1 MLKVFLISLLVLCG
15 FCSNAQVYTIGS
27 ATYTSS
33 YYGFSSINTLYEDSR
48 VQYIYSAS
56 ELQTAGV
63 PSGLE
68 IDAFQLFVYE
78 LPGVEMSNFTIS
90 MKNTG
95 TSSYPSSPAYDSGL
109 TTVYS
114 TSSIGP
120 ADFTA
125 GDWKQF
131 QLQTPFVWDGV
142 SNLLVQICY
151 DNPDGAAVLDAGG
164 IYVYQ
169 DPDDQNRTAFRYA
182 NLASGC
188 SLTGG
193 NRTRYKANI
202 RLEKNCTV
210 PDNSYTVVHSPSI
223 CSGNAEMSLSGSE
236 VGVNYKLYDWS
247 GTQIGSAISGT
258 GSLIDLPAIT
268 STEVYY
274 VNAEGTGSICL
285 GPYTMKD
292 GNDFHL
298 ISMNAT
304 TDPSD
309 VDAGLSATICE
320 GNTHQ
325 LAGSSTVSSVILYS
339 EDFESTFKVNTYNGG
354 DNSGDDTYESWYWS
368 SGAYASGTNYARVN
382 SFQYGSFDMDEALIS
397 PEFDASNMSALT
409 LAFDHNLDVWTTELA
424 SIDVWNGSSWNTVAS
439 YTTDQGDNSTPSPSS
454 VSLDISAYKN
464 ARMKVRFRY
473 YNANY
478 ENWWI
483 VDNIVISGTPS
494 TNYSWDNASSLTNA
508 AISNPVAN
516 STSNTTYTM
525 AVTANGCVST
535 DQVTIS
541 VEAPPSVTSASLT
554 DATTCGVNT
563 YDATLS
569 HPLASGEWSVSPES
583 AVLFDNIFD
592 PNTSVIANPIAGAF
606 NTDLTLSWTENSG
619 VCAGSTDNVI
629 VKFNQPVES
638 ISKDTDT
645 WIWGGLTDTDWTTPS
660 NWYKWGGLKWD
671 IQNSGTPDGNSKV
684 HVLSNGNAGVCVSAS
699 NIGVV
704 TSSMT
709 SLNVGDGGTVN
720 FGSQSFNISGDITNN
735 NGTIVAGSA
744 TVTLNGT
751 SPQTISGAGSPT
763 TDFNTL
769 IINNSNGVMMDIPV
783 TVKETL
789 TMTSGN
795 ISNGSNI
802 LTIGTSS
809 ANSGTLNHTSGI
821 VIGKLRRYFT
831 NAATSGT
838 DGYFPIGD
846 ASSLFEARV
855 YFTSAPGADQYLT
868 ASYNLGVPMDGSA
881 TLWNGLPLIT
891 GDGELIDNY
900 GEHGH
905 WEINPTN
912 DDYNSLI
919 NSAEYMLSIRMKN
932 LSGVEDY
939 SRVRII
945 KSAGSNTSSEHHTSW
960 SAPTFVSA
968 SGANSNFETSI
979 TSSGFS
985 FFGSGGGG
993 GGDLPVELI
1002 SFSGSC
1008 TDGVVDLTWQTA
1020 SEYNSSHFDVGHS
1033 RDGLTWIIAN
1043 TQPAAGNSTKLLTYG
1058 YSDEGALGG
1067 DNYYRLTQ
1075 VDIDGIEKTYDAINV
1090 SCINNGVNQFAV
1102 YPNPS
1107 TGTFQIVIKNTQ
1119 LIGAAELKILD
1130 AFGSSVL
1137 QKTIEI
1143 GNGINTFMISKGDIA
1158 PGIYYIVLIDK
1169 SAKRQ
1174 MLKHVIQ

>member
-1 MLKVFLISLLVLCG
+1 
-15 FCSNAQVYTIGS
+15 
-27 ATYTSS
+27 
-33 YYGFSSINTLYEDSR
+33 
-48 VQYIYSAS
+48 
-56 ELQTAGV
+56 
-63 PSGLE
+63 
-68 IDAFQLFVYE
+68 
-78 LPGVEMSNFTIS
+78 
-90 MKNTG
+90 
-95 TSSYPSSPAYDSGL
+95 
-109 TTVYS
+109 
-114 TSSIGP
+114 
-120 ADFTA
+120 
-125 GDWKQF
+125 
-131 QLQTPFVWDGV
+131 
-142 SNLLVQICY
+142 
-151 DNPDGAAVLDAGG
+151 
-164 IYVYQ
+164 
-169 DPDDQNRTAFRYA
+169 
-182 NLASGC
+182 
-188 SLTGG
+188 
-193 NRTRYKANI
+193 
-202 RLEKNCTV
+202 
-210 PDNSYTVVHSPSI
+210 
-223 CSGNAEMSLSGSE
+223 MSLSGSE

-508 AISNPVAN
+508 AISNPAAN
-516 STSNTTYTM
+516 PTSNTTYTM

-795 ISNGSNI
+795 ISNGPNI

-1107 TGTFQIVIKNTQ
+1107 TGTFQIVLKNTQ

-1174 MLKHVIQ
+1174 MLKHVIH